1 MIRSASLSFG
11 KFFQALRLTAHEA
24 FELHNLA
31 ASASATVDGD
41 TGIDAPVVFVASVS
55 KLFVREI
62 WLKFPL
68 PATTTLDPIMI
79 AISSELSLF
88 GRWSEAFIDLI
99 TCQQCS
105 DRRI

>member
-1 MIRSASLSFG
+1 MIRFTSLSFG

-24 FELHNLA
+24 FELDNLA

-41 TGIDAPVVFVASVS
+41 AGIDVLVVFVASVS

-68 PATTTLDPIMI
+68 LATATLDPIII
-79 AISSELSLF
+79 AISSELSSF
-88 GRWSEAFIDLI
+88 GR
-99 TCQQCS
+99 
-105 DRRI
+105 